1 MRFFLN
7 SRSSTYLRNL
17 STEFNE
23 STNSIRVELNRFEN
37 AGLLRTFQDG
47 NKKMFRANTK
57 HPLFPDIK
65 NLLMKHTGLD
75 QIILNVAEKLGEVKK
90 VFIAGDFAKGLDNR
104 IIDLLFIG
112 KDINTSYLIRL
123 IEKAEKMV
131 NRKIRYLI
139 LTEEEFKNFKDKN
152 KEDETLLI
160 WGYKD

>member
-17 STEFNE
+17 ASEFDE
-23 STNSIRVELNRFEN
+23 STNSIRVELNRFES
-37 AGLLRTFQDG
+37 ADLLKTYQDG

-75 QIILNVAEKLGEVKK
+75 QIILNVAQKLGEIKK
-90 VFIAGDFAKGLDNR
+90 VFITGDFAKGLDNR
-104 IIDLLFIG
+104 IIDILFIG
-112 KDINTSYLIRL
+112 QNINTTYLLQL
-123 IEKAEKMV
+123 IQKAEKMV

-139 LTEEEFKNFKDKN
+139 LTEEEFTQFKENN
-152 KEDETLLI
+152 KESETLLI
-160 WGYKD
+160 WGNKT